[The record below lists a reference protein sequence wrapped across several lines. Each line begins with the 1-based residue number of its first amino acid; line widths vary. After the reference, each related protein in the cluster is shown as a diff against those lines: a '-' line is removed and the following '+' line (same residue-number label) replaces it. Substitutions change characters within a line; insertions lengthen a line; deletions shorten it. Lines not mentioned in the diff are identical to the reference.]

1 MIQNEVEI
9 TGVVED
15 ISVHIDETGFT
26 VLELESDGEYVT
38 VVGVMPE
45 VAVGERLTVQGEF
58 ATHPVYGRQFKA
70 RSFTRSLPSS
80 AEELYKYLA
89 AGTIKG
95 VGAATARRIID
106 TFGEDS
112 FDVLEHDPARLSI
125 IRGISRAKAD
135 EICKEFTKQFA
146 VRQTLIA
153 LERYG
158 MNARECLNAYR
169 VFGVR
174 AVEAVENNPYLL
186 CSEHIGINFERADAI
201 ARALPDYAPGEN
213 RTRAGILHTLRHNLG
228 NGHTCAPRDKLVP
241 LAAGFLQAETA
252 AVEEAVDGLIADRQI
267 DAETF
272 CDREFLF
279 LPQLHRAEQKAAQ
292 RIKVLCSF
300 PPAGK
305 PTLLQDIENMEREQ
319 CISYEQKQ
327 KAAIVTAVERGM
339 LILTGGP
346 GTGKTTAINGM
357 IALFRKDNLRIA
369 LTAPTGR
376 AAKRMSEITGMEA
389 KTIHRLLEVE
399 WDEND
404 NQRFTRNERN
414 PIAADVLI
422 VDELSMVDV
431 TVFSALLDALPLGCR
446 LIMVGDSDQLPP
458 VGAGNVL
465 HDLIES
471 NLLPVVELKEVF
483 RQAQRSLIV
492 TNAHRI
498 VKGETPVLDRT
509 DSDFFFVSRRSSDA
523 VSEGVCELCANR
535 LPRAFGY
542 SPFTDIQVLCPSRKG
557 ENGTYALNRRLQA
570 RINPP
575 DETKREITVGMFLF
589 REGDKVMHVKNNY
602 DLPWKKPNGEQ
613 GAGVFNGDIGRIVQ
627 IRPDGTTRIEFD
639 DYREAV
645 YLPDNL
651 REVELAYAVTIHK
664 SQGNEFDAVIIPLLH
679 VTEQLGYRNLLY
691 TGVTRAK
698 KLLILLGSEEQVY
711 RMTRNDKKA
720 KRYSALK
727 YFLTEES

>member
-9 TGVVED
+9 TGCVED

-26 VLELESDGEYVT
+26 VLELESDEEYVT
-38 VVGVMPE
+38 VVGVMPD
-45 VAVGERLTVQGEF
+45 VAVGERLTVRGEF
-58 ATHPVYGRQFKA
+58 ATHPVYGQQFKA

-80 AEELYKYLA
+80 AEDLYKYLA

-95 VGAATARRIID
+95 IGAATAQKIID
-106 TFGEDS
+106 AFGEEA
-112 FDVLEHDPARLSI
+112 FDVLEHDPKRLSTI
-125 IRGISRAKAD
+125 KGISREKAHA
-135 EICKEFTKQFA
+135 ICDEFTKQFA

-158 MNARECLNAYR
+158 MTARECLSTYR
-169 VFGVR
+169 VFGIR
-174 AVEAVENNPYLL
+174 AVETVQNNPYLL

-201 ARALPDYAPGEN
+201 AQTMPEFSLGSQ
-213 RTRAGILHTLRHNLG
+213 RTRAGILHVLRHNLG
-228 NGHTCAPRDKLVP
+228 NGHTCSPREKLVP
-241 LAAGFLQAETA
+241 LTAEFLKADVS
-252 AVEEAVDGLIADRQI
+252 AVEEAVDSLAQDRQI
-267 DAETF
+267 NIETING
-272 CDREFLF
+272 REFLF
-279 LPQLHRAEQKAAQ
+279 LPQMHRAEQKAAQ

-305 PTLLQDIENMEREQ
+305 PTLLQDIENMERTQ
-319 CISYEQKQ
+319 CIVYEQKQ
-327 KAAIVTAVERGM
+327 KTAIVTAVEKGL

-346 GTGKTTAINGM
+346 GTGKTTTINGM
-357 IALFRKDNLRIA
+357 INLFKKDSLRIA
-369 LTAPTGR
+369 LAAPTGR

-404 NQRFTRNERN
+404 NQKFARNERN

-431 TVFSALLDALPLGCR
+431 TLFSALLDALPLGCR

-471 NLLPVVELKEVF
+471 GLLPTVELKEVF

-498 VKGETPVLDRT
+498 VRGENPVLDKI
-509 DSDFFFVSRRSSDA
+509 DSDFFFVNRRTADA
-523 VSEGVCELCANR
+523 VTAGVCELCANR
-535 LPRAFGY
+535 LPKAFNY

-557 ENGTYALNRRLQA
+557 ENGTYNLNRRLQA

-575 DETKREITVGMFLF
+575 DESKREVTVGMFLF
-589 REGDKVMHVKNNY
+589 REGDKVMHIKNNY
-602 DLPWKKPNGEQ
+602 DLQWKKPNGEL
-613 GAGVFNGDIGRIVQ
+613 GTGVFNGDIGRIIQ
-627 IRPDGTTRIEFD
+627 IKPDGMTRIEFD
-639 DYREAV
+639 DYREVV
-645 YLPDNL
+645 YTPDNL
-651 REVELAYAVTIHK
+651 REVELAYAVT
-664 SQGNEFDAVIIPLLH
+664 
-679 VTEQLGYRNLLY
+679 
-691 TGVTRAK
+691 
-698 KLLILLGSEEQVY
+698 
-711 RMTRNDKKA
+711 
-720 KRYSALK
+720 
-727 YFLTEES
+727 

>member
-1 MIQNEVEI
+1 MTPNEVEI
-9 TGVVED
+9 TGCVED
-15 ISVHIDETGFT
+15 VSVHIEETGFT

-45 VAVGERLTVQGEF
+45 VSVGERLTVRGSF
-58 ATHPVYGRQFKA
+58 ATHPVYGQQFKA
-70 RSFTRSLPSS
+70 KSFTRSLPSS
-80 AEELYKYLA
+80 AEDLYKYLA

-95 VGAATARRIID
+95 IGAATAQKIID
-106 TFGEDS
+106 AFGEDS
-112 FDVLEHDPARLSI
+112 FDVLENDPVRLSTI
-125 IRGISRAKAD
+125 KGISREKANL
-135 EICKEFTKQFA
+135 ICEEFTKQFA

-169 VFGVR
+169 VFGIR
-174 AVEAVENNPYLL
+174 AVETVQSNPYLL
-186 CSEHIGINFERADAI
+186 CSERIGINFERADAI
-201 ARALPDYAPGEN
+201 ARAMPDVSLHAQRN
-213 RTRAGILHTLRHNLG
+213 RAGILHALRHNLG
-228 NGHTCAPRDKLVP
+228 NGHTCIPREKLVP
-241 LAAGFLQAETA
+241 LTA
-252 AVEEAVDGLIADRQI
+252 AFLGAAVDDVEEAADGLIEDRQI
-267 DAETF
+267 EAETINGK
-272 CDREFLF
+272 EFLF

-319 CISYEQKQ
+319 CIVYEQKQ
-327 KAAIVTAVERGM
+327 KLAIMTAVEKGM

-357 IALFRKDNLRIA
+357 IALFKKDRLRIA

-376 AAKRMSEITGMEA
+376 AAKRMAEITGMEA

-404 NQRFTRNERN
+404 NQKFARNERN
-414 PIAADVLI
+414 PLAADVLI

-431 TVFSALLDALPLGCR
+431 TLFSALLDALPLGCR

-471 NLLPVVELKEVF
+471 GLLPTVELKEVF

-498 VKGETPVLDRT
+498 VRGENPVLDKT
-509 DSDFFFVSRRSSDA
+509 DNDFFFVARRSADA
-523 VSEGVCELCANR
+523 VTEGVCELCANR

-557 ENGTYALNRRLQA
+557 ENGTYNLNRRLQE

-575 DETKREITVGMFLF
+575 DESKREITVGMFLF
-589 REGDKVMHVKNNY
+589 REGDKVMHIKNNY
-602 DLPWKKPNGEQ
+602 DLQWQKPNGEQ
-613 GAGVFNGDIGRIVQ
+613 GAGIFNGDIGRIVQ

-664 SQGNEFDAVIIPLLH
+664 SQGNEFDAVLIPLLH

-698 KLLILLGSEEQVY
+698 KLLILLGSEEQIY

-727 YFLTEES
+727 YFLTEG